1 MAEFALH
8 VLKLNIISAVVIFL
22 VLGLSVLLK
31 NRFTARW
38 KYVVWL
44 AVAVS
49 LLVPVRLPSDF
60 SLINFKVP
68 GIESSGNEK
77 ITAKRIT
84 SANADS
90 ANVNSSK
97 VNLED
102 SSTADK
108 KLQDTVVTDKTSADT
123 VLTDE
128 VQSASKSAALSGR
141 HIVPLA
147 AKIFMIVWLAG
158 VVIKLLAEICA
169 YYFSMR
175 SLKRMSLP
183 VNWPKT

>member
-108 KLQDTVVTDKTSADT
+108 KLQDTVLHQFRSSANPFLFTHIPVHFPLHQIIHRKTHPFQASHRKIICTD
-123 VLTDE
+123 LC
-128 VQSASKSAALSGR
+128 Q
-141 HIVPLA
+141 
-147 AKIFMIVWLAG
+147 
-158 VVIKLLAEICA
+158 
-169 YYFSMR
+169 
-175 SLKRMSLP
+175 
-183 VNWPKT
+183 

>member
-97 VNLED
+97 VN
-102 SSTADK
+102 
-108 KLQDTVVTDKTSADT
+108 
-123 VLTDE
+123 
-128 VQSASKSAALSGR
+128 
-141 HIVPLA
+141 
-147 AKIFMIVWLAG
+147 
-158 VVIKLLAEICA
+158 
-169 YYFSMR
+169 
-175 SLKRMSLP
+175 
-183 VNWPKT
+183 

>member
-8 VLKLNIISAVVIFL
+8 ILKLNIISAVVIFL

-31 NRFTARW
+31 NIFTARW

-49 LLVPVRLPSDF
+49 LLVPARLPSDF

-97 VNLED
+97 VNSED
-102 SSTADK
+102 SSTADSK
-108 KLQDTVVTDKTSADT
+108 MQDTAVTGKAFTGA
-123 VLTDE
+123 VLKDE
-128 VQSASKSAALSGR
+128 VQSDSG
-141 HIVPLA
+141 
-147 AKIFMIVWLAG
+147 
-158 VVIKLLAEICA
+158 
-169 YYFSMR
+169 
-175 SLKRMSLP
+175 
-183 VNWPKT
+183 